1 MTVNICYQYQYLHNE
16 FMLLLERKD
25 KNAIF
30 RLIDLII
37 NAVRHSQL
45 QTYLMK

>member
-30 RLIDLII
+30 RLDLII
-37 NAVRHSQL
+37 NTVRHSQL